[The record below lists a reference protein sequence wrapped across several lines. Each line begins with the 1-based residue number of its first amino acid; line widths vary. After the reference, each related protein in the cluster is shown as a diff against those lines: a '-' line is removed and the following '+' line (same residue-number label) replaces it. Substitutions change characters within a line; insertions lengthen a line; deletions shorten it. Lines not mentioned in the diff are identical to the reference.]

1 MDNIIGG
8 LLSANVVEIQYYK
21 FGNFLTRGL
30 FTLHPKFIE
39 GAFDFNKINS
49 EAFFS
54 AYEILRKKVIDL
66 ENQDQII
73 STDVFNPRNVQP
85 LEMYSPGF
93 QATVKEAKA
102 AIKAFKEVKVQK
114 ICSRGDPF
122 KLSLKS
128 KATLIDLFMA
138 TGNSLTKEK
147 DIQSHLEDI
156 AFADPIF
163 RQMSQMRYGFFFAM
177 DYEWKSDEEALKF
190 AAKKWLSLIDVY
202 KELYLQDASEE
213 LKENISKIKYPNPNE
228 FKTYESIV
236 DYWPYFLTPRPEE
249 LLDSDAI
256 AEYEI
261 QESNESTKSEAE
273 A

>member
-1 MDNIIGG
+1 MDNIMSG

-21 FGNFLTRGL
+21 LGNFFTRGL
-30 FTLHPKFIE
+30 FTLNPDFIE

-54 AYEILRKKVIDL
+54 AYEILRKKVVQLD
-66 ENQDQII
+66 NQEQII
-73 STDVFNPRNVQP
+73 STDVFNPREVEAIQ
-85 LEMYSPGF
+85 MYSGNF
-93 QATVKEAKA
+93 RATKMEARE
-102 AIKAFKEVKVQK
+102 AIKKFKEVKLQN

-122 KLSLKS
+122 RLSLKS

-138 TGNSLTKEK
+138 TGNSLTKEE
-147 DIQSHLEDI
+147 DIQNHLEDI
-156 AFADPIF
+156 AFADPMF

-177 DYEWKSDEEALKF
+177 DYEWKSDKEALEF

-202 KELYLQDASEE
+202 KELYLQNASEM
-213 LKENISKIKYPNPNE
+213 LQDNISKIEYPNPSDFE
-228 FKTYESIV
+228 TYESIV
-236 DYWPYFLTPRPEE
+236 DYWPYFLTPRPKE

-261 QESNESTKSEAE
+261 HESDESTKSEAE

>member
-1 MDNIIGG
+1 MGG

-30 FTLHPKFIE
+30 FTLNPKFIE

-49 EAFFS
+49 DAFFS
-54 AYEILRKKVIDL
+54 AYEILRKKVVELD
-66 ENQDQII
+66 NQDQII
-73 STDVFNPRNVQP
+73 STNVFNPRNVQP
-85 LEMYSPGF
+85 IEMYTPGF
-93 QATVKEAKA
+93 ESTVIEAKQ
-102 AIKAFKEVKVQK
+102 AIKTFREVKISD

-128 KATLIDLFMA
+128 KVTLIDLFMA
-138 TGNSLTKEK
+138 TGNSLTKEE
-147 DIQSHLEDI
+147 DIQGHLEDI

-177 DYEWKSDEEALKF
+177 DYEWKNDEEALEF

-202 KELYLQDASEE
+202 KELYLQNASEI
-213 LKENISKIKYPNPNE
+213 LQENISKIKYPDPSE

-236 DYWPYFLTPRPEE
+236 DYWPYFLTPRPKE

-261 QESNESTKSEAE
+261 QESSESTKAEAE
-273 A
+273 L